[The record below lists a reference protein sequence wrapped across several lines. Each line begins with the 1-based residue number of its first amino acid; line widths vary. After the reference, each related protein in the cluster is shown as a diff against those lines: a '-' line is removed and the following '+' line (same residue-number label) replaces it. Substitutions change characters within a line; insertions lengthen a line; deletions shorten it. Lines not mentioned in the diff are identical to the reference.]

1 MLELNCHSK
10 ISVHCSSW
18 ALILVLV
25 WAQVD
30 ELTLQ
35 AVRVELRLKVSK
47 VHMWTIGKGAVPLS
61 VDGAVHL
68 ALTDVR
74 LLGNWAHAENV
85 LAQHI
90 FIPEPCFAWSPKPHF
105 LFFSN
110 ELRWATSGEDLCL
123 SSLSIFI
130 RAHNQFGDPVPYHMS
145 PGLYFVLS

>member
-10 ISVHCSSW
+10 ISEHCSSW

-35 AVRVELRLKVSK
+35 AIRVELRVKVSR
-47 VHMWTIGKGAVPLS
+47 VHMWTIGEGAVPLS
-61 VDGAVHL
+61 VDGAAHL

-90 FIPEPCFAWSPKPHF
+90 FIPEPCFSLSPKPHF
-105 LFFSN
+105 VFFSN
-110 ELRWATSGEDLCL
+110 ELRWETSGEDSCL
-123 SSLSIFI
+123 SSLSIFFQ
-130 RAHNQFGDPVPYHMS
+130 AHNQFGDPVPYHMPS
-145 PGLYFVLS
+145 GL